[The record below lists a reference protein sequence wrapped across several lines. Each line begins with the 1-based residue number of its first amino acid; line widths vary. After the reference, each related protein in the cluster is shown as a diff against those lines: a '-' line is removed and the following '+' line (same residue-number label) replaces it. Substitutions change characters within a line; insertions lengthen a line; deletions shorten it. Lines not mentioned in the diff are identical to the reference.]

1 MAQKKTAALKN
12 ICEDKMGLKLRL
24 EWYGK
29 QTESFEGEEYSD
41 DLGDDG
47 TVIDALGIPFEN
59 NINNGG
65 FNVPLEWVEILRPYF
80 QHPID
85 WGRYDYQVAFDYRD
99 TW

>member
-1 MAQKKTAALKN
+1 
-12 ICEDKMGLKLRL
+12 MGLKLRL

-29 QTESFEGEEYSD
+29 QIESFEGEEYSG

-47 TVIDALGIPFEN
+47 AVIDALGIPFEN

-80 QHPID
+80 QHSID
-85 WGRYDYQVAFDYRD
+85 WDRYDYQVAFDYRD
-99 TW
+99 SW

>member
-1 MAQKKTAALKN
+1 
-12 ICEDKMGLKLRL
+12 MGLKLRL
-24 EWYGK
+24 ERYSK

-47 TVIDALGIPFEN
+47 AVIDALSIPFEN

-65 FNVPLEWVEILRPYF
+65 FNVPLDWVGILRPYF

-85 WGRYDYQVAFDYRD
+85 WDCYDYQVAFDYRD
-99 TW
+99 GW